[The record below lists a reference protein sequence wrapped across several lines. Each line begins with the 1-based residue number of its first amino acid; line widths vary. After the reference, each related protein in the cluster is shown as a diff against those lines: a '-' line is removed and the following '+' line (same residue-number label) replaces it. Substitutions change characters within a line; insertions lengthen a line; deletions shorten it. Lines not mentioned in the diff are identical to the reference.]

1 MNVVLDPGMP
11 LMLHHCS
18 AVLQFNEIG
27 FVAIM
32 HNSTNCDGRVVCIEH
47 VGPWFAKHEVSA
59 DFCRAELRPPRSRYV
74 LGPANQQLSTSTTHP
89 EAVAYTR
96 WTRSRNLV
104 DIALTIDHLHNHAF
118 RTRAA
123 AECLRLLHHRSFQ
136 RRSSDSTEQLHNP
149 PVA

>member
-1 MNVVLDPGMP
+1 MNVVLDSETP
-11 LMLHHCS
+11 LRFSHRPI
-18 AVLQFNEIG
+18 VFQFNEIS
-27 FVAIM
+27 F
-32 HNSTNCDGRVVCIEH
+32 TEH

-59 DFCRAELRPPRSRYV
+59 DLCRAELRPPRSRYV
-74 LGPANQQLSTSTTHP
+74 LGPANQQLSTSTTHS